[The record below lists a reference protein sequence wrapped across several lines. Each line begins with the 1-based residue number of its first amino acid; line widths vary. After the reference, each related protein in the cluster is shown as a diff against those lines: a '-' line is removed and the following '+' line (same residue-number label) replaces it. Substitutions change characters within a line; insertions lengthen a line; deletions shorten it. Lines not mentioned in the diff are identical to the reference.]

1 MLFRPAA
8 EESLESIAM
17 LLAAWNAEADH
28 FRACA
33 MAAAGG
39 EKPLDITVRS
49 AGEAYDGLGD
59 LIGRIDGALQSL
71 APGHASFAPLLK
83 MLNSALALRESVE
96 RSLYMMETASP
107 GRAQPDE
114 TTEQWEEP
122 WRIAAE

>member
-8 EESLESIAM
+8 EESLDSIAM

-28 FRACA
+28 FRDCA
-33 MAAAGG
+33 MGAANG
-39 EKPLDITVRS
+39 EAPLPITVKS
-49 AGEAYDGLGD
+49 AAEAFDGLGD

-71 APGHASFAPLLK
+71 PPGHASFAPLLR

-96 RSLYMMETASP
+96 RSLDLMETASP
-107 GRAQPDE
+107 AATDA
-114 TTEQWEEP
+114 TEWEEP